1 MYGNSPRDPVVGPG
15 TDVLNLTLMKMFRMP
30 WSEHHSLEFRAE
42 AFNAFNT
49 PQFNNPDQYL
59 GDTAFGQVTS
69 TKLDSRE
76 LQLALKYRF

>member
-1 MYGNSPRDPVVGPG
+1 
-15 TDVLNLTLMKMFRMP
+15 MP
-30 WSEHHSLEFRAE
+30 WSEYHSLEFRAE

-49 PQFNNPDQYL
+49 PQYSNPDQNL

-69 TKLDSRE
+69 TKLDNRE

>member
-1 MYGNSPRDPVVGPG
+1 
-15 TDVLNLTLMKMFRMP
+15 MP
-30 WSEHHSLEFRAE
+30 WSEQHSLEFRAE

-49 PQFNNPDQYL
+49 PQFSNPDQYL

-69 TKLDSRE
+69 TKLANRE

>member
-1 MYGNSPRDPVVGPG
+1 VEV
-15 TDVLNLTLMKMFRMP
+15 
-30 WSEHHSLEFRAE
+30 EFRAE

-49 PQFNNPDQYL
+49 SQFSNPDQYL

-69 TKLDSRE
+69 TKLGNRE